1 MSKITESANRHQATI
16 WSQLM
21 NDTNWDDCA
30 PRLASPTQHP
40 VGNRHLAAL
49 WGLKLRKEWGVKEWW
64 RKSWEG
70 RCATLLWERLGEWGI
85 GSGLKVPRRKN
96 WETAS
101 RNSLPGTTLLLLH
114 FLQHTPLLLLL
125 NLHLHSFWHQTG

>member
-21 NDTNWDDCA
+21 NDINWDDCA

-40 VGNRHLAAL
+40 VGNRHLATL
-49 WGLKLRKEWGVKEWW
+49 WSLKGREEWW
-64 RKSWEG
+64 RNRWKG
-70 RCATLLWERLGEWGI
+70 RCATLLWGRLGERGI
-85 GSGLKVPRRKN
+85 GSSLRAPRRKD

-101 RNSLPGTTLLLLH
+101 RNSLPGTTLLLLLLLH
-114 FLQHTPLLLLL
+114 FLSDTPLLL